1 VNCREFVDFLMRYL
15 DDELDAPVREAF
27 DQHLGACPQCVTYLD
42 TYRETVRLGREILCD
57 PADSE
62 VPPEVP
68 EALVSAIRAARKLE
82 G

>member
-42 TYRETVRLGREILCD
+42 TYRETVRMGELCGGED
-57 PADSE
+57 EAPA
-62 VPPEVP
+62 EVP
-68 EALVSAIRAARKLE
+68 EALVQAILATRGERT
-82 G
+82 